1 MSDEA
6 EGGGGAL
13 SRRAL
18 LRRATVT
25 LGTVAVISARAEPV
39 AATIK
44 ISQSAVAYQDHPQ
57 GDKRCGKCL
66 QFQPPSTCRMVEGAI
81 SPQGFCRIFTPQRQA
96 ARSLPPLPVIG

>member
-6 EGGGGAL
+6 EGRGGAL
-13 SRRAL
+13 PRRAV
-18 LRRATVT
+18 LRQTVGI
-25 LGTVAVISARAEPV
+25 LSAAAVISAQAERA

-96 ARSLPPLPVIG
+96 ARPLPPLPVIG

>member
-25 LGTVAVISARAEPV
+25 LATVAVISAQAEPA

-81 SPQGFCRIFTPQRQA
+81 SPEGFCRIFTPQRQA
-96 ARSLPPLPVIG
+96 ARPLPPLSMIG